1 MEIPNFRASELAL
14 GFHCKKQIRK
24 KFVFALPEGGMLRLA
39 LKRRMELLSDPR
51 HTGRFLQK
59 NLWAPDLD
67 SEPIRIQITQ
77 KIIQSK
83 SVLPERLLKGR
94 RSKKTV
100 YSVHS
105 RRSVHSSGQV

>member
-1 MEIPNFRASELAL
+1 
-14 GFHCKKQIRK
+14 
-24 KFVFALPEGGMLRLA
+24 MLRLA
-39 LKRRMELLSDPR
+39 LKRRTELLSDPR
-51 HTGRFLQK
+51 QTGRFFQ
-59 NLWAPDLD
+59 NLCAPDLD

-83 SVLPERLLKGR
+83 SVLPERLFKGR
-94 RSKKTV
+94 RSKKMV